1 MNKTKTAALDAWVY
15 LMNFY
20 FRRLSLSK
28 TFIHM
33 WMRVNIPKV
42 SKSSI
47 VLCDAKP
54 YLPKEE
60 AEEENKEVSARTEGY
75 DSILAAWLPF
85 MGDHEQY
92 RYLPAT
98 PGGTFTLS
106 EYINTPC
113 KGINYR
119 LVSVI

>member
-1 MNKTKTAALDAWVY
+1 MLGFTSWTFFFGVS
-15 LMNFY
+15 
-20 FRRLSLSK
+20 LSFFSTTHISK
-28 TFIHM
+28 TFIRI
-33 WMRVNIPKV
+33 WIRVNIPKV
-42 SKSSI
+42 SKSTI

-54 YLPKEE
+54 SLPNEE

-75 DSILAAWLPF
+75 DLILAAWLPF

-113 KGINYR
+113 KGINYI
-119 LVSVI
+119 LVSII